1 MQTRYFGINSDQ
13 CIDIANLLR
22 ECEDNDAI
30 ITALKKNIAERD
42 AGINALN
49 VQLAETNEKLKAKA
63 DDCLTLAAKVGKLT
77 NRLTLTDD
85 ELNLVETLRHTARP
99 LGECRGMKSKRISGD
114 TCKTLADLLKRAAE
128 TISSKGDI

>member
-1 MQTRYFGINSDQ
+1 MHTRHFEIDAGQ
-13 CIDIANLLR
+13 LIDIANLLT

-30 ITALKKNIAERD
+30 NTALKNRIAEQD
-42 AGINALN
+42 AEINALN

-77 NRLTLTDD
+77 NRLTLTED
-85 ELNLVETLRHTARP
+85 ELNLVETLRDTARQF
-99 LGECRGMKSKRISGD
+99 GRYRGMKCVRISVD
-114 TCKTLADLLKRAAE
+114 TCKTIADLLNRAAE